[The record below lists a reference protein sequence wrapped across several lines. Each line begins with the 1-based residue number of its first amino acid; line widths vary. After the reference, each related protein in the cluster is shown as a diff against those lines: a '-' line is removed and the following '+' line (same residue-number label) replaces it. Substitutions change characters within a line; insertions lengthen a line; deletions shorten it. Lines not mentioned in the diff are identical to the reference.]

1 MRLFHVVCLVLCGVT
16 LVACTKTSSDG
27 TDVAARP
34 DTAATASGV
43 DVAGENSGVATDT
56 SAADSQ
62 AVEPA
67 IDYGDWLPPPEDLDR
82 RYREP
87 YPKLVQ
93 AAQAGDAEAHM
104 NLALLSQQI
113 ALSLARADNIDAAYE
128 FILQSGRALRA
139 GMPEGASALP
149 EAKIQDIFLMEASAL
164 ARSGQLPA
172 AASAI
177 DDAVANGFSQL
188 SAIEQ
193 DPELAAVTS
202 TEGYAERLEG
212 WQKTIQER
220 AIVAARTD
228 LAAGETYP
236 FEFAGTDIE
245 GNAQSLESLAG
256 KVVIV
261 DFWGTWCPPCRAEI
275 PSFVKLQ
282 ETYGD
287 QGFQMIGLNYER
299 KESEE
304 ENVKAVKDF
313 AEEFSINYPCILSD
327 EETRAQVPGFRGFP
341 TTLFIDRSGKVRMT
355 VVGLHDYAYLEAVVN
370 VLLAEKPAS

>member
-1 MRLFHVVCLVLCGVT
+1 MRLLHIVCLVICSVT
-16 LVACTKTSSDG
+16 LVACTRQPAG
-27 TDVAARP
+27 ETDVATQP
-34 DTAATASGV
+34 DAV
-43 DVAGENSGVATDT
+43 
-56 SAADSQ
+56 ADSHD
-62 AVEPA
+62 AVASTGNAPDSAQPAEEPE
-67 IDYGDWLPPPEDLDR
+67 IDYGDWLRPPEGLER

-93 AAQAGDAEAHM
+93 AAQAGDVEAQM
-104 NLALLSQQI
+104 NLAMLSHQI
-113 ALSLARADNIDAAYE
+113 ASSLARSDKIDAAYE

-139 GMPEGASALP
+139 GMPQGANILP
-149 EAKIQDIFLMEASAL
+149 ESAIGNIYFMEASAL

-172 AASAI
+172 AVSAI
-177 DDAVANGFSQL
+177 EDAVAHGFSEL

-212 WQKTIQER
+212 WREAIKER
-220 AIVAARTD
+220 AMAAARKD
-228 LAAGETYP
+228 LAAGETFP

-245 GNAQSLESLAG
+245 GNEQSLEALAG

-275 PSFVKLQ
+275 PSFVELQ
-282 ETYGD
+282 EKYGE

-299 KESEE
+299 KESQE
-304 ENVKAVKDF
+304 ENLKSVLDF
-313 AEEFSINYPCILSD
+313 AQEFSINYPCILSD
-327 EETRAQVPGFRGFP
+327 EETRAQVPNFRGFP

-355 VVGLHDYAYLEAVVN
+355 VVGLHEYAYLDAVVN
-370 VLLAEKPAS
+370 VLLAEEPNG